1 MKSRVHPLPRL
12 VVIEGNEKG
21 KVFTLKNGA
30 VTLGR
35 SKSDIVISDP
45 RISREHVRLEFDEES
60 GQLLFTDLK
69 SLNGTQINGGTLTS
83 GILKDGDKLQIGNT
97 IIDCQLGT
105 LVEFT
110 EELRKEPVLKTE
122 EVHLPPPSAPTQ
134 DKATKIKEPAPAPKP
149 SWISTL
155 PAWSKIAAGVV
166 LVFVLLSLMNTSGP
180 ESRQISQS
188 NLEPELSLIRQMLSR
203 GENQKAL
210 ERALEVSAKN
220 PAHPELDELLGDL
233 YFSIQKLELAIRS
246 YKAAFSHE
254 TKSQFIYFKLT
265 KAYMQAGLVAQAS
278 EQLVLIDKLI
288 QNSPKDKDLF
298 IQFADLLLKYP
309 ELNQSFDRALIL
321 SKALQK
327 EVAPQST
334 IGYRLEAA
342 TLLQQKK
349 VKEAASVY
357 EKALAIAPTDQ
368 DVLESL
374 TMVKLNLQDMKG
386 AMQVTEQWLKQNPNE
401 VRALLAVAYLKFYER
416 DYLGTIPHLQTILN
430 LLAKNPTNSRRLE
443 ALHLMGLVFWE
454 QGQRTEAETY
464 LSESC
469 KLGYE
474 QSCKHQ
480 LLLTQPSSDG
490 TPSPAPLS
498 QP

>member
-1 MKSRVHPLPRL
+1 MKSRAHPLPRL

-21 KVFTLKNGA
+21 KVFNLKNGA
-30 VTLGR
+30 VIIGR
-35 SKSDIVISDP
+35 SKSDIVIADP
-45 RISREHVRLEFDEES
+45 RISREHVKLEFDEES
-60 GQLLFTDLK
+60 GKLSFTDLQ
-69 SLNGTQINGGTLTS
+69 SLNGTQINGGTLTN
-83 GILKDGDKLQIGNT
+83 GVLKDGDKLQIGNT

-105 LVEFT
+105 VAEFT
-110 EELRKEPVLKTE
+110 EEFRKEPILKTE
-122 EVHLPPPSAPTQ
+122 EVQLPQPAVNSPEKPTRIKEGAPTSKTPWLASLPP
-134 DKATKIKEPAPAPKP
+134 
-149 SWISTL
+149 
-155 PAWSKIAAGVV
+155 WSKIAAGVA
-166 LVFVLLSLMNTSGP
+166 LVFILLSLMNNSDS
-180 ESRQISQS
+180 ESRHLSQS
-188 NLEPELSLIRQMLSR
+188 NLEPELSVIRQMVSR

-254 TKSQFIYFKLT
+254 TKSQFIHFKLT
-265 KAYMQAGLVAQAS
+265 KAYMQAGLTAQAV
-278 EQLVLIDKLI
+278 EQLRLIDKLI
-288 QNSPKDKDLF
+288 QSSPMDKDLI

-327 EVAPQST
+327 EIAPQST
-334 IGYRLEAA
+334 LGYRLEAA

-349 VKEAASVY
+349 VKEAAAVY
-357 EKALAIAPTDQ
+357 EKALAISPTDQ
-368 DVLESL
+368 DVLENL
-374 TMVKLNLQDMKG
+374 TMAKLNLQDMKG
-386 AMQVTEQWLKQNPNE
+386 AMVVTEQWLRLNPNE

-416 DYLGTIPHLQTILN
+416 DYLGTIPHLQNILN
-430 LLAKNPTNSRRLE
+430 LLVKSPTNSRRLE

-454 QGQRTEAETY
+454 QGQRTEAEAY

-480 LLLTQPSSDG
+480 LLLTQPSPESAP
-490 TPSPAPLS
+490 TPAPQN